1 MKCVFQWPKYI
12 LLEWMSSCL
21 VMPSWSHFPLLST
34 IEFFFWN
41 TFFQT
46 IFLSHLVFSIRAYTS
61 CNSNQ
66 FKLYFYSYYLKFFFP
81 VQFSNFYF
89 CERVFI
95 LHTDSFVWKS
105 FRFKRL
111 AMIYWRNVESFLN
124 TNIKSIQMD
133 LPLQMWHLKCCL

>member
-1 MKCVFQWPKYI
+1 MKCVFQWQKYI

-34 IEFFFWN
+34 IEFFFEIL
-41 TFFQT
+41 FFKQFFYPT
-46 IFLSHLVFSIRAYTS
+46 SFFASELTLRAIQINLNCIFTRIIQS
-61 CNSNQ
+61 
-66 FKLYFYSYYLKFFFP
+66 FFFP
-81 VQFSNFYF
+81 LQFSNFYF